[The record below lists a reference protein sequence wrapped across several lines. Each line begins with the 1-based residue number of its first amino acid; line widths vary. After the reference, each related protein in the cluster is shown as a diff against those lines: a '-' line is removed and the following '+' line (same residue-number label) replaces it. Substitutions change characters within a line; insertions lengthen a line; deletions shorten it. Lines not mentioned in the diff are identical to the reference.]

1 MTRLHPDPKEIN
13 TVVKIA
19 ELVTKYKQGDMD
31 LSALL
36 TLVPTLEWGARH
48 EEADGEIWWDGE
60 NTVGDVDVLWYEN
73 IITDAER
80 ESILNAIP

>member
-1 MTRLHPDPKEIN
+1 MA
-13 TVVKIA
+13 KIA

-31 LSALL
+31 LSTLL
-36 TLVPTLEWGARH
+36 TLVPTLEWGTRH
-48 EEADGEIWWDGE
+48 EEADGEIWWSGE
-60 NTVGDVDVLWYEN
+60 NTVGDVEILWYED